1 MNQDNAVNFL
11 FHSLLFT
18 TNFCFSQLAFKL
30 SCIIIEKTV
39 LTIIFTNDTILKIVF
54 ISEFSPAMDNQ
65 NNQERGTLATI
76 SDALPKLKGSA
87 LKAAQFIVNAPR
99 ETINLTITELGGR
112 AGVSEASIVRFAQSL
127 GYSGFHALK
136 LGLAEDLVSPM
147 WLVHEDVKPDDAPA
161 SAVQKAMTAGMRSL
175 EDTARI
181 LQMPVLEA
189 AIQALS
195 SAQQIEIFASGNS
208 IPLAMD
214 LNFRLTKIGLRSRFA
229 IDPTIQE
236 MYASLTS
243 VEDVAVGLS
252 HTGSSKDTVYA
263 LELARQRG
271 ARTIC
276 ITNHSDSPL
285 TRHGDICLFTSTRV
299 SHFREE
305 EMASNLATLALTEA
319 LYVGICVQRSDASAQ
334 AVSKTMRATRH
345 RKY

>member
-1 MNQDNAVNFL
+1 
-11 FHSLLFT
+11 
-18 TNFCFSQLAFKL
+18 
-30 SCIIIEKTV
+30 
-39 LTIIFTNDTILKIVF
+39 
-54 ISEFSPAMDNQ
+54 MDNQ
-65 NNQERGTLATI
+65 SNHERGTLAAI

-87 LKAAQFIVNAPR
+87 QKAAQYILNSPR
-99 ETINLTITELGGR
+99 ETINLTITELGVR

-136 LGLAEDLVSPM
+136 IGLAEDLVSPM
-147 WLVHEDVKPDDAPA
+147 LLVHEDLTPDDDPA

-175 EDTARI
+175 EDTVRI
-181 LQMPVLEA
+181 LEMPVLAA
-189 AIQALS
+189 AIQAICN
-195 SAQQIEIFASGNS
+195 AQQVDLFASGNS

-214 LNFRLTKIGLRSRFA
+214 LNFRLTKIGLRSRFSV
-229 IDPTIQE
+229 DPTVQE

-243 VEDVAVGLS
+243 PADVAVGIS

-271 ARTIC
+271 ACTIC

-285 TRHGDICLFTSTRV
+285 TRYGDFCLFTSTRV

-305 EMASNLATLALTEA
+305 EMASNLATLALVEA
-319 LYVGICVQRSDASAQ
+319 LYVGICVQRSDASVQ
-334 AVSKTMRATRH
+334 AVTKTMRATRH

>member
-1 MNQDNAVNFL
+1 M
-11 FHSLLFT
+11 
-18 TNFCFSQLAFKL
+18 
-30 SCIIIEKTV
+30 
-39 LTIIFTNDTILKIVF
+39 DTQA
-54 ISEFSPAMDNQ
+54 SS
-65 NNQERGTLATI
+65 ERGALAVI

-87 LKAAQFIVNAPR
+87 QKVAQFILNAPR
-99 ETINLTITELGGR
+99 ETINLTITELGTR
-112 AGVSEASIVRFAQSL
+112 TDVSEASIVRFAQSL

-136 LGLAEDLVSPM
+136 ISLAEDIVSPM
-147 WLVHEDVKPDDAPA
+147 LLVHEDLAQDDTPA

-181 LQMPVLEA
+181 LQTSVLEA
-189 AIQALS
+189 VVHALCG
-195 SAQQIEIFASGNS
+195 ARQIELFASGNS

-214 LNFRLTKIGLRSRFA
+214 LNFRLTKIGLHSRFS
-229 IDPTIQE
+229 IDPTMQE

-243 VEDVAVGLS
+243 PDDVAVGIS

-263 LELARQRG
+263 LELAKQRG
-271 ARTIC
+271 ARTVG

-285 TRHGDICLFTSTRV
+285 TRFADLCLFTSTRA

-319 LYVGICVQRSDASAQ
+319 LYVGICVYRSDASVQ